1 MNTRSGTSATQQPA
15 GTLSSQSWTVA
26 GSGDYNGDG
35 RSDILWRNTSTGGNV
50 IWRSASSATP
60 QAVTMFSTAWRVA
73 GSGDYNGDQR
83 ADILWRNASTGAN
96 VIWRSA
102 NSATITAVTSLTNL
116 SWTVV
121 GFTE

>member
-1 MNTRSGTSATQQPA
+1 
-15 GTLSSQSWTVA
+15 
-26 GSGDYNGDG
+26 
-35 RSDILWRNTSTGGNV
+35 
-50 IWRSASSATP
+50 
-60 QAVTMFSTAWRVA
+60 MFPTAWRVG